1 VEIFF
6 VILSFLVFT
15 RLFGELAERSGL
27 PSLVGELLSGVLL
40 GVLAARVAGILPG
53 LAGLRDS
60 ESLVLIS
67 DFSMFFLML
76 LAGVE
81 MEPRE
86 MARRSGRAIAVAF
99 GGMALPLL
107 LGVVLGLLV
116 LPDSPLRTAQAVFL
130 GTALSVTAV
139 PVTVKIFMDLGKL
152 DSEVGR
158 TVVSAALFDDILSLF
173 VLSLLIGMMGGQPQ
187 SVAETARLLLQIAV
201 FFAITIPVG
210 WFVFPVVGRYF
221 KHFRIA
227 EIDLS
232 MLLIAAFA
240 YAVIAELLGL
250 HFIIGAFLAGVFFQR
265 PIVDPDVYVRVE
277 GQLSGLT
284 TGFLAPIFF
293 ASIGM
298 HLEIAALAAVPAF
311 VAALVAVAL
320 ISKYVGAGLAAR
332 WSGMSPE
339 EASMVGIGMS
349 GRGAVELI
357 IANLALQAGLFSQPH
372 PPPPILAHMFS
383 AVVIMAVVTT
393 VATPILLRRALRRYG
408 DREAEDTR

>member
-1 VEIFF
+1 MEVFF

-15 RLFGELAERSGL
+15 RLFGELAERIGL

-40 GVLAARVAGILPG
+40 GVLAARLVGIVPALDG
-53 LAGLRDS
+53 LAES
-60 ESLVLIS
+60 ESLALIT

-81 MEPRE
+81 MEPRD
-86 MARRSGRAIAVAF
+86 MAKRSARAVAVAF

-107 LGVVLGLLV
+107 GGVALALWV
-116 LPDSPLRTAQAVFL
+116 LPASSMRTAQALFL
-130 GTALSVTAV
+130 GAALAVTAV
-139 PVTVKIFMDLGKL
+139 PVTVRVFMDLGRL
-152 DSEVGR
+152 DSDVGR

-173 VLSLLIGMMGGQPQ
+173 VLSVLTGMMNGEPQ
-187 SVAETARLLLQIAV
+187 TAASIGLLLLQIAV
-201 FFAITIPVG
+201 FFAVTIPFG
-210 WFVFPVVGRYF
+210 WFVFPRVGRYF
-221 KHFRIA
+221 KHFMIA

-265 PIVDPDVYVRVE
+265 PIVEPVVYERVE
-277 GQLSGLT
+277 GQLAGIT

-298 HLEIAALAAVPAF
+298 HLDPSALIAVPVF
-311 VAALVAVAL
+311 VITLVAVAL
-320 ISKYVGAGLAAR
+320 TSKVIGAGLAAR
-332 WSGMSPE
+332 WSGMSRLD
-339 EASMVGIGMS
+339 ASMVGIGMS

-357 IANLALQAGLFSQPH
+357 IANLALQAGLFSQPD

-393 VATPILLRRALRRYG
+393 VATPILLRLALRR
-408 DREAEDTR
+408 EADA

>member
-1 VEIFF
+1 MEVFF
-6 VILSFLVFT
+6 VILSLLVFT
-15 RLFGELAERSGL
+15 RLFGELAERLGL

-40 GVLAARVAGILPG
+40 GVLAVRLAGSFPG
-53 LAGLRDS
+53 LGDLRDS
-60 ESLVLIS
+60 ESIAFVT

-81 MEPRE
+81 MEPRD
-86 MARRSGRAIAVAF
+86 MARRSGRAFGVAL
-99 GGMALPLL
+99 GGMVLPLL
-107 LGVVLGLLV
+107 LGMGLGMLV
-116 LPDSPLRTAQAVFL
+116 LPPSPWRLAQSLFL
-130 GTALSVTAV
+130 GTALSITAV

-158 TVVSAALFDDILSLF
+158 TVVSAALFDDVLSLF
-173 VLSLLIGMMGGQPQ
+173 VLSLLIGLMEGQPLP
-187 SVAETARLLLQIAV
+187 SVAGLGLLLGKIAI
-201 FFAITIPVG
+201 FFAITIPIG
-210 WFVFPVVGRYF
+210 WYVFPRVGRYF

-240 YAVIAELLGL
+240 YAILAELLGL
-250 HFIIGAFLAGVFFQR
+250 HFIIGAFLAGAFFQR
-265 PIVDPDVYVRVE
+265 PIVDPPVYARVE
-277 GQLSGLT
+277 GQLSGVT

-298 HLEIAALAAVPAF
+298 HVELSALAAVPAF
-311 VAALVAVAL
+311 VVALVLVAL
-320 ISKYVGAGLAAR
+320 FSKYAGAGLAAR
-332 WSGMSPE
+332 WAGMSAA

-357 IANLALQAGLFSQPH
+357 IANLALQAGLFSRPD

-383 AVVIMAVVTT
+383 AIVIMAVVTT
-393 VATPILLRRALRRYG
+393 VLAPILLRRALHHPIHR
-408 DREAEDTR
+408 T

>member
-1 VEIFF
+1 MEVFF

-15 RLFGELAERSGL
+15 RLFGELAERLGM

-40 GVLAARVAGILPG
+40 GVLAAALAGVVPVLG
-53 LAGLRDS
+53 GLRDS
-60 ESLVLIS
+60 ESLVLIT

-81 MEPRE
+81 MEPRD
-86 MARRSGRAIAVAF
+86 MAKRSGRAFAVAF
-99 GGMALPLL
+99 GGMALPL
-107 LGVVLGLLV
+107 GFGFALGLWV
-116 LPDSPLRTAQAVFL
+116 LPESPLRIAQALFL

-139 PVTVKIFMDLGKL
+139 PVTVRIFMDLDRL
-152 DSEVGR
+152 DTEVGR

-173 VLSLLIGMMGGQPQ
+173 ILSLLIGMMNGEPQ
-187 SVAETARLLLQIAV
+187 NAESIGFLLIKIGI
-201 FFAITIPVG
+201 FFAITIPIG
-210 WFVFPVVGRYF
+210 WFVFPRVGRYF
-221 KHFRIA
+221 KHFLVR

-250 HFIIGAFLAGVFFQR
+250 HYIVGAFLAGVFFQR
-265 PIVDPDVYVRVE
+265 PVVDPEVYERVE

-293 ASIGM
+293 ASVGL
-298 HLEIAALAAVPAF
+298 HLDGSALLAVPLF
-311 VAALVAVAL
+311 VVSLVVIAML
-320 ISKYVGAGLAAR
+320 SKIVGAGLAAR
-332 WSGMSPE
+332 WTGMS
-339 EASMVGIGMS
+339 ALDSSIVGVGMS

-357 IANLALQAGLFSQPH
+357 IANLALQAGLFSQPD
-372 PPPPILAHMFS
+372 PPPPILANMFS

-393 VATPILLRRALRRYG
+393 VAAPILLRWGLRRES
-408 DREAEDTR
+408 RT